1 MIKIGIIGLGNVAW
15 NVHLPILLSR
25 NDVIVSWVCE
35 LNLSKKNIVEKNKI
49 NFFDN
54 LDQAIKSENVDII
67 LITTPYGERKKIFEK
82 VKGNCNGIFFEKPH
96 ALSLNEHKFF
106 SDTFKASSL
115 TIGYTKR
122 KMGIVNSMQ
131 KIINQNIFGKLR
143 TVKIFFGDI
152 HYKFDNFRSEIKQSG
167 GGVFFEA
174 GTHWFDCVLFTTSA
188 QEILKFNSKKK
199 FENNLDIE
207 SFGDFEIIDNNK
219 NQIKCKF
226 LISTLKNT
234 QNKIEYNFD
243 NCSIDLF
250 LFDNNSNLKI
260 KNNKHSEFII
270 KDNEFLNF
278 PNSSFDVAWAHW
290 DDFLKSFKTKTESD
304 ISYNSFILTS
314 KITELFYG
322 K

>member
-1 MIKIGIIGLGNVAW
+1 MIKIGIVGLGNVAW

-25 NDVIVSWVCE
+25 NDVSVSWVCE
-35 LNLSKKNIVEKNKI
+35 LNLSKKKIIEKKKI
-49 NFFDN
+49 KFFDD
-54 LDQAIKSENVDII
+54 LDQAIKSEKVDII

-82 VKGNCNGIFFEKPH
+82 VKNNCNGIFFEKPH
-96 ALSLNEHKFF
+96 ALNLNEHNFF
-106 SDTFKASSL
+106 SNNFEASSL

-131 KIINQNIFGKLR
+131 KIINQNIFGALR

-167 GGVFFEA
+167 GGIFFEA
-174 GTHWFDCVLFTTSA
+174 GTHWFDCVLFTTYA
-188 QEILKFNSKKK
+188 QEILKFNSEKKY
-199 FENNLDIE
+199 ENNLDIE
-207 SFGDFEIIDNNK
+207 SFGNFELVDNKK
-219 NQIKCKF
+219 NQIKCEF
-226 LISTLKNT
+226 ILSTLRNT
-234 QNKIEYNFD
+234 HNKIEYNFD

-260 KNNKHSEFII
+260 KNNKNSEFII

-278 PNSSFDVAWAHW
+278 PHNSFDVARVYWN
-290 DDFLKSFKTKTESD
+290 DFLESFKTKTESD
-304 ISYNSFILTS
+304 VSYNSFLLTS
-314 KITELFYG
+314 QITELFYG